1 MKKGCN
7 KKGAAL
13 MWVVFASSILA
24 VLAAGLITLSSYY
37 YNNVKSDTLDMTQ
50 SYYNAKS
57 AIETVYSFI
66 SAKPSDGAASEV
78 YKKVKDLSNG
88 ANGKSIEL
96 SLSSDKDGEYA
107 TVRIT
112 KTSDVVLTIT
122 GSSESSPQ
130 ACTLVAR
137 VQRNVLTDSKDTPTW
152 GNIVYID

>member
-66 SAKPSDGAASEV
+66 STKPSDGAASEV

-96 SLSSDKDGEYA
+96 SLSSD
-107 TVRIT
+107 
-112 KTSDVVLTIT
+112 
-122 GSSESSPQ
+122 
-130 ACTLVAR
+130 
-137 VQRNVLTDSKDTPTW
+137 N
-152 GNIVYID
+152 